1 MPKTCLLDRILQPGG
16 VSVLFQ
22 PIVDA
27 GTDNW
32 TIHSVECLARG
43 PKATNIES
51 APLLFEYARR
61 KQAEHQIDRA
71 CIAQALRYA
80 RALPSGM
87 RFSVNVH
94 ASTLGR
100 ERDFVIYLQE
110 LAFQYNLNLARI
122 TIEIVENLPF
132 WDETGF
138 LRNLSALR
146 ALGVKIALDD
156 VGMGY
161 SNYRMML
168 DARPDY
174 FKIDRYLVEGSH
186 ADYQRQI
193 ILESIVNLAD
203 KLNATVIAEG
213 ITNYADLALVRSF
226 GLNLMQGHLFA
237 KAMTAA
243 DLLNNPLHPM
253 PNTWHYGPVLQPQI
267 ALAV

>member
-1 MPKTCLLDRILQPGG
+1 MPKPCLLDRILQPGG

-100 ERDFVIYLQE
+100 ERDFAIYLQE
-110 LAFQYNLNLARI
+110 LAFQYNLDLARI

-156 VGMGY
+156 IGMGY

-243 DLLNNPLHPM
+243 DLLNNPLHQM
-253 PNTWHYGPVLQPQI
+253 PNTWHYGPVLQPDI